1 MVKSSAD
8 SLLTVIN
15 EVLDFSK
22 IEAGRLDFDLI
33 EFNLRDS
40 LEEDVRMFAY
50 PADRK
55 GIELICD
62 VAPEVPD
69 AVVGILPVCGKSS

>member
-1 MVKSSAD
+1 
-8 SLLTVIN
+8 
-15 EVLDFSK
+15 
-22 IEAGRLDFDLI
+22 
-33 EFNLRDS
+33 
-40 LEEDVRMFAY
+40 MFAY

-69 AVVGILPVCGKSS
+69 AVVGDPTRLRQIIVNLLSNALKFTEQGEILLRVEGGLFKRK